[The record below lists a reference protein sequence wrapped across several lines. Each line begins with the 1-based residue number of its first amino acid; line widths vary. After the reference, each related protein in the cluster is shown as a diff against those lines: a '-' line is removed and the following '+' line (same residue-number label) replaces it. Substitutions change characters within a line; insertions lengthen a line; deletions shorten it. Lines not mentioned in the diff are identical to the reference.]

1 MLIFRGSFPQEW
13 FIWGYLVSF
22 FKRKYLFSLGH
33 FPATMFLLY
42 NYCNDLCGTV
52 KHRKVEVD
60 HVEVFF
66 ADAGDFVKHL
76 QTKFDG
82 HSDPPSILHETDK
95 PITSTQAVG
104 WDCFDGSS
112 KFEVIVFHP
121 HVTHFAAA
129 IYCICH
135 ICKINC
141 RSCNLSNS
149 YPLKSSQLKNTALQA
164 NKVNDENVES
174 RHYFLNQGSVC
185 VITAN
190 ELLIKTVCFAVVTNE
205 EQTSHAEGK
214 DGCGISIQPGE
225 SNFKGKCWQKVS
237 PKKQKDLFKLME
249 KETCVH
255 KFSILYPYLY

>member
-1 MLIFRGSFPQEW
+1 M
-13 FIWGYLVSF
+13 
-22 FKRKYLFSLGH
+22 
-33 FPATMFLLY
+33 
-42 NYCNDLCGTV
+42 
-52 KHRKVEVD
+52 
-60 HVEVFF
+60 
-66 ADAGDFVKHL
+66 
-76 QTKFDG
+76 
-82 HSDPPSILHETDK
+82 
-95 PITSTQAVG
+95 
-104 WDCFDGSS
+104 
-112 KFEVIVFHP
+112 
-121 HVTHFAAA
+121 THFAAA

-205 EQTSHAEGK
+205 EKASHAEGK

-225 SNFKGKCWQKVS
+225 SNFKGKC
-237 PKKQKDLFKLME
+237 
-249 KETCVH
+249 
-255 KFSILYPYLY
+255 

>member
-1 MLIFRGSFPQEW
+1 MTHFAAAIYCICHICKINCRSCNLSNSYPLKSSQLKNTALQANKVNDENVESRHYFLNQGSVCVITANELLIKTVCFAVVTNEEQTSHAEGKDGCGISIQPGE
-13 FIWGYLVSF
+13 SN
-22 FKRKYLFSLGH
+22 FKGK
-33 FPATMFLLY
+33 
-42 NYCNDLCGTV
+42 C
-52 KHRKVEVD
+52 
-60 HVEVFF
+60 
-66 ADAGDFVKHL
+66 
-76 QTKFDG
+76 
-82 HSDPPSILHETDK
+82 
-95 PITSTQAVG
+95 
-104 WDCFDGSS
+104 SS
-112 KFEVIVFHP
+112 KSEVIVFHP

-225 SNFKGKCWQKVS
+225 SNFKGKC
-237 PKKQKDLFKLME
+237 
-249 KETCVH
+249 
-255 KFSILYPYLY
+255 